1 MADPRMDI
9 AERIEV
15 LSPIEEVW
23 AFLTPD
29 GEAAV
34 EAGRGDVQR
43 DGIIHA
49 EPPHLLRMRTNSGAF
64 FFEIAWEL
72 QPTET
77 GTGVTMGMRFASDRW
92 LTRIPLSIIR
102 PLLNRRMRNQILES
116 LTELKYALEDGEGA
130 GEQPELG

>member
-1 MADPRMDI
+1 MDI
-9 AERIEV
+9 AEQIEV

-29 GEAAV
+29 GEAVV
-34 EAGRGDVQR
+34 EAGRDDAQR
-43 DGIIHA
+43 DGIVQA
-49 EPPHLLRMRTNSGAF
+49 EPPRLLRMRTNSGAF

-72 QPTET
+72 QSTEL
-77 GTGVTMGMRFASDRW
+77 GTGVTMGMRFASDRL

-116 LTELKYALEDGEGA
+116 LTELKYALEDGEAPDETEPSPG
-130 GEQPELG
+130 

>member
-1 MADPRMDI
+1 MDVT
-9 AERIEV
+9 EQIEV

-29 GEAAV
+29 GEAVV
-34 EAGRGDVQR
+34 EAGSGDAQR
-43 DGIIHA
+43 DGIVQA
-49 EPPHLLRMRTNSGAF
+49 EPPRLLRMRTNSGAF

-72 QPTET
+72 QPTEA

-102 PLLNRRMRNQILES
+102 PLLNGRMRNQILES
-116 LTELKYALEDGEGA
+116 LMELKYAIEEGEL
-130 GEQPELG
+130 PEETDRSPG